1 MNEQKINLLNQ
12 TLPELETWIQTL
24 GEPKFRASQV
34 FDWLHRRQAT
44 RIEAMTNLPKALRQ
58 TLALAAE
65 VPALEMIRQ
74 QTDQEDGTQK
84 FLYRFADGQ
93 YVETVRMNYDF
104 GGSLCISSQVGC
116 RMGCTFCASTLG
128 GLSRSLSGAEM
139 LLQFYESER
148 RFGPLHS
155 VVVMGMGEPFDNYG
169 ELLRFIEIITHPKGR
184 SLGARH
190 ITVST
195 CGLVP
200 QIKSFADRLSQ
211 VNLAVSLHQAT
222 QEKRA
227 AIMPIARK
235 YDLRELKDA
244 CLYYVEKTNRRITF
258 EYGLIEK
265 ETDQVEDAEALIR
278 FCRGLL
284 CHINLI
290 PINPVARKEQRP
302 PDRKRQYAFKNYL
315 EKAGLPVS
323 LRRTL
328 GKNIDAA
335 CGQLKKKEE
344 ELCR

>member
-1 MNEQKINLLNQ
+1 MKEQKINLLNL
-12 TLPELETWIQTL
+12 TLPELEEWIQTL
-24 GEPKFRASQV
+24 GEKKFRAAQI
-34 FDWLHRRQAT
+34 FDWLHQKQIT
-44 RIEAMTNLPKALRQ
+44 RLEEMTNLPKALLEKLSRV
-58 TLALAAE
+58 AE
-65 VPALEMIRQ
+65 LPELEMIRL

-84 FLYRFADGQ
+84 FLYRFADGE
-93 YVETVRMNYDF
+93 YVETVRMNYGF
-104 GGSLCISSQVGC
+104 GASLCISSQVGC

-155 VVVMGMGEPFDNYG
+155 VVVMGMGEPFDNYE
-169 ELLRFIEIITHPKGR
+169 ELLHFIEIITHPQGR
-184 SLGARH
+184 NLGDRH

-200 QIKSFADRLSQ
+200 QIKAFADRLLQ
-211 VNLAVSLHQAT
+211 VNLAISLHQAT

-235 YDLRELKDA
+235 YDLTELKEA
-244 CLYYVEKTNRRITF
+244 CRYYVEKTNRRITF

-265 ETDQVEDAEALIR
+265 ETDQMEDAEALIR

-302 PDRKRQYAFKNYL
+302 PDKKRQYAFKNYL

>member
-1 MNEQKINLLNQ
+1 MKEQKINLLNL
-12 TLPELETWIQTL
+12 TLPELEEWIQTL
-24 GEPKFRASQV
+24 GEKKFRAAQI
-34 FDWLHRRQAT
+34 FGWLHQKQIT
-44 RIEAMTNLPKALRQ
+44 RLEEMTNLPKALLGKLSRV
-58 TLALAAE
+58 AE
-65 VPALEMIRQ
+65 LPELEMIRL

-84 FLYRFADGQ
+84 FLYRFADGE
-93 YVETVRMNYDF
+93 YVETVRMNYGF
-104 GGSLCISSQVGC
+104 GASLCISSQVGC

-155 VVVMGMGEPFDNYG
+155 VVVMGMGEPFDNYE
-169 ELLRFIEIITHPKGR
+169 ELLRFIEIITHPQGR
-184 SLGARH
+184 NLGGRH

-200 QIKSFADRLSQ
+200 QIKAFADHLLQ
-211 VNLAVSLHQAT
+211 VNLAISLHQAT

-235 YDLRELKDA
+235 YDLTELKEA
-244 CLYYVEKTNRRITF
+244 CRYYVEKTNRRITF

-265 ETDQVEDAEALIR
+265 ETDQMEDAEALIR

-302 PDRKRQYAFKNYL
+302 PDKKRQYAFKNYL

>member
-1 MNEQKINLLNQ
+1 MKEQKINLLNL
-12 TLPELETWIQTL
+12 TLPELEEWIQTL
-24 GEPKFRASQV
+24 GEKKFRAGQI
-34 FDWLHRRQAT
+34 FGWLHQKQIT
-44 RIEAMTNLPKALRQ
+44 RLEEMTNLPKALLGKLSRV
-58 TLALAAE
+58 AE
-65 VPALEMIRQ
+65 LPELEMIRL

-84 FLYRFADGQ
+84 FLYRFADGE
-93 YVETVRMNYDF
+93 YVETVRMNYGF
-104 GGSLCISSQVGC
+104 GASLCISSQVGC

-155 VVVMGMGEPFDNYG
+155 VVVMGMGEPFDNYE
-169 ELLRFIEIITHPKGR
+169 ELLRFIEIITHPQGR
-184 SLGARH
+184 NLGGRH

-200 QIKSFADRLSQ
+200 QIKAFADRLLQ
-211 VNLAVSLHQAT
+211 VNLAISLHQAT

-235 YDLRELKDA
+235 YDLTELKEA
-244 CLYYVEKTNRRITF
+244 CRYYVEKTNRRITF

-265 ETDQVEDAEALIR
+265 ETDQMEDAEALIR

-302 PDRKRQYAFKNYL
+302 PDKKRQYAFKNYL

>member
-1 MNEQKINLLNQ
+1 MEEQKINLLNL
-12 TLPELETWIQTL
+12 TLPELETWIQVL
-24 GEPKFRASQV
+24 GEPKFRAGQI
-34 FDWLHRRQAT
+34 FDWLHRKQVT
-44 RIEAMTNLPKALRQ
+44 RIEEMTNLSKALQEKLRQ
-58 TLALAAE
+58 AAE
-65 VPALEMIRQ
+65 VPEVEMIRL
-74 QTDQEDGTQK
+74 QTDREDGTQK
-84 FLYRFADGQ
+84 FLYRLADGE
-93 YVETVRMNYDF
+93 YVETVRMNYEF
-104 GGSLCISSQVGC
+104 GSSLCISSQVGC

-155 VVVMGMGEPFDNYG
+155 VVVMGMGEPFDNYA

-184 SLGARH
+184 NLGARH

-200 QIKSFADRLSQ
+200 QIKAFADLLWQ

-235 YDLRELKDA
+235 YDLKELKEA
-244 CLYYVEKTNRRITF
+244 CLYYVDKTNRRITF
-258 EYGLIEK
+258 EYGLIEQ
-265 ETDQVEDAEALIR
+265 ETDRMEDAEALVR

-290 PINPVARKEQRP
+290 PINPVARKEQQP
-302 PDRKRQYAFKNYL
+302 PDKRRQYAFKNYL

>member
-1 MNEQKINLLNQ
+1 MKEQKINLLNL
-12 TLPELETWIQTL
+12 TLPELEEWIQTL
-24 GEPKFRASQV
+24 GEKKFRAAQI
-34 FDWLHRRQAT
+34 FGWLHQKQIT
-44 RIEAMTNLPKALRQ
+44 RLEEMTNLPKALLGKLSRV
-58 TLALAAE
+58 AE
-65 VPALEMIRQ
+65 LPELEMIRL

-84 FLYRFADGQ
+84 FLYRFADGE
-93 YVETVRMNYDF
+93 YVETVRMNYGF
-104 GGSLCISSQVGC
+104 GASLCISSQVGC

-155 VVVMGMGEPFDNYG
+155 VVVMGMGEPFDNYE
-169 ELLRFIEIITHPKGR
+169 ELLHFIEIITHPQGR
-184 SLGARH
+184 NLGDRH

-200 QIKSFADRLSQ
+200 QIKAFADRLLQ
-211 VNLAVSLHQAT
+211 VNLAISLHQAT

-235 YDLRELKDA
+235 YDLTELKEA
-244 CLYYVEKTNRRITF
+244 CRYYVEKTNRRITF

-265 ETDQVEDAEALIR
+265 ETDQMEDAEALIR

-302 PDRKRQYAFKNYL
+302 PDKKRQYAFKNYL

>member
-1 MNEQKINLLNQ
+1 MKEQKINLLNL
-12 TLPELETWIQTL
+12 TLPELEEWIQTL
-24 GEPKFRASQV
+24 GEKKFRAAQI
-34 FDWLHRRQAT
+34 FGWLHQKQIT
-44 RIEAMTNLPKALRQ
+44 RLEEMTNLPKALLGKLSRV
-58 TLALAAE
+58 AE
-65 VPALEMIRQ
+65 LPELEMIRL

-84 FLYRFADGQ
+84 FLYRFADGE
-93 YVETVRMNYDF
+93 YVETVRMNYGF
-104 GGSLCISSQVGC
+104 GASLCISSQVGC

-155 VVVMGMGEPFDNYG
+155 VVVMGMGEPFDNYE
-169 ELLRFIEIITHPKGR
+169 ELLRFIEIITHPQGR
-184 SLGARH
+184 NLGGRH

-200 QIKSFADRLSQ
+200 QIKAFADRLMQ
-211 VNLAVSLHQAT
+211 VNLAISLHQAT

-235 YDLRELKDA
+235 YDLTELKEA
-244 CLYYVEKTNRRITF
+244 CRYYVEKTNRRITF

-265 ETDQVEDAEALIR
+265 ETDQMEDAEALIR

-302 PDRKRQYAFKNYL
+302 PDKKRQYAFKNYL